1 MHFHVITL
9 FPEIIKSYTS
19 ESILA
24 RAIKNKKIK
33 VTTYNPRDFAKG
45 KLQKKW
51 PDGNVTTYVDDRP
64 YGGGPGMV
72 LRAEPIIGAID
83 KALGKN
89 KGTVI
94 LTTPG
99 GKQFS
104 NTDAEKLKKEKNIV
118 IVCGRYEGVD
128 SRVMKVLKTCLPA
141 GRAKEYSVGPYV
153 VTGGEI
159 PALIMIDAIS
169 RRVPGVLN
177 KQESLEENRV
187 SSSEIY
193 TRPEVLEYKKRKY
206 KVPEVLLSGHQ
217 AKIEEWKRRG
227 KKN

>member
-9 FPEIIKSYTS
+9 FPNIIDAYIK

-33 VTTYNPRDFAKG
+33 VTTYNVRDFAKG
-45 KLQKKW
+45 KLRKKW

-72 LRAEPIIGAID
+72 LRPEPILGAIE
-83 KALGKN
+83 KALRQAQGKQ
-89 KGTVI
+89 KGVVI

-104 NTDAEKLKKEKNIV
+104 NADAEKLKKEKNIV
-118 IVCGRYEGVD
+118 IICGRYEGVD
-128 SRVMKVLKTCLPA
+128 SRVSKIYK
-141 GRAKEYSVGPYV
+141 AKEYSVGPYV
-153 VTGGEI
+153 VTGGEV
-159 PALIMIDAIS
+159 PALIMIDAIA

-177 KQESLEENRV
+177 KQESLEENRI

-193 TRPEVLEYKKRKY
+193 TRPEVLTYKKKNYR
-206 KVPEVLLSGHQ
+206 VPKVLLSGHEN
-217 AKIEEWKRRG
+217 KINEWKAKRA
-227 KKN
+227 K